1 MFFKFYANDETRT
14 QNPFFLAIIQAFV
27 KMGVGDFHKMSWGS
41 MEVVGVLFP
50 WWGLTTFQ
58 LNFSLQILWHT
69 SLFCLFYI
77 YSCRKLSYFYA
88 ECFKRK

>member
-41 MEVVGVLFP
+41 MEVVGVD
-50 WWGLTTFQ
+50 
-58 LNFSLQILWHT
+58 NFSTKLLPSDPLAYKFIL
-69 SLFCLFYI
+69 SVLYLFMQ
-77 YSCRKLSYFYA
+77 KT
-88 ECFKRK
+88 